1 MGDGLFE
8 RDEAFASV
16 VFEGGKLIEDEHVE
30 GEFSASVMVDQPFS
44 VFSVDHIDVS
54 AFTECTDAFFLRSN
68 YALHRQGGKMCPF
81 GQLGDPCVS
90 GYAQGCDDQDPV
102 YLKTVIEEMLD
113 CGQRNDGFSQST
125 IQKQSALGMMLK
137 EVNAILLVRM
147 KLVLI
152 QMRRTMRG

>member
-1 MGDGLFE
+1 
-8 RDEAFASV
+8 
-16 VFEGGKLIEDEHVE
+16 
-30 GEFSASVMVDQPFS
+30 
-44 VFSVDHIDVS
+44 
-54 AFTECTDAFFLRSN
+54 
-68 YALHRQGGKMCPF
+68 MCPF

-125 IQKQSALGMMLK
+125 IQKQSTLGMLLK
-137 EVNAILLVRM
+137 EVNAKLLVRM